1 MMKRGL
7 KCRDKGSWTLL
18 FKTYIRSHLEY
29 CVQAWRP
36 WRKSDEKDIERV
48 QKRALRQING
58 FKDLTYK
65 QRLTEAGL
73 TTMAERRERGDLI
86 EAYKQC
92 RGLSQVRPGLL
103 YDFVNP
109 GLERV
114 TRQSTNKWSMK
125 QHKMYSNL
133 KCRQNSFGI
142 RIPPKWN
149 KVKKEI
155 QNSQSLNQ
163 FKNALDRWS
172 ANDTAWKAR
181 WHEYEN
187 I

>member
-1 MMKRGL
+1 
-7 KCRDKGSWTLL
+7 
-18 FKTYIRSHLEY
+18 
-29 CVQAWRP
+29 
-36 WRKSDEKDIERV
+36 
-48 QKRALRQING
+48 
-58 FKDLTYK
+58 
-65 QRLTEAGL
+65 
-73 TTMAERRERGDLI
+73 MAERRERGDLI

-109 GLERV
+109 GLDRV

-125 QHKMYSNL
+125 QHKMHSNL

-163 FKNALDRWS
+163 FKNALDKWS
-172 ANDTAWKAR
+172 ANNTAWKAR